1 MSVSLSLLLSSQS
14 VFFLCFPRRSNEEF
28 AFGGKAR
35 DPHKYAHAR
44 ASVRKREQM
53 TTTSNGTF
61 PFGEENDSEDT
72 FASISIVR
80 DGQVSSPSWTVVV
93 PAPRAL
99 SSPPFVLD
107 NRSSTSSL
115 FAFQLAPRG
124 GYLTI
129 ENNLGWSYE
138 LQSQLSYF
146 LDVIAVASS
155 TEVVVSVQNQTHRAN
170 VGFLSTTE
178 DVKNTSIFSSS
189 YSLREASEKL
199 TRFNAVSFADES
211 GIGSDV
217 SVRSVRLRAS
227 SMSDDE
233 GGTRE
238 TFATTGGTLLL
249 LPAFGAIGESD
260 ENNESG
266 GAIGEE
272 EVTFLFDAKDEDS
285 EKMLIVGV
293 SVACALLVAVLV
305 VVCYFAKKRM
315 KKGKHFT
322 DRSEIASK
330 DRVRTWLHHLER
342 MHSKSSLGGESGAF
356 DATTTTTH
364 SRPFTPLSWKTS
376 RSKRRSSGEGG
387 GIDELENETVI
398 NISGEIDQEEKKK
411 KKNKNKSSE
420 ARRLMAPAP
429 STLEITGC
437 EDVVRRTSTKPPK
450 SNVSSAIP
458 TTEESPRGEMD
469 RLQLLRRSTKD
480 TTPAHSPAISRQN
493 SNEGDMGE
501 GAEARVSLN
510 ALAKEI
516 EKLQNSIKDDT
527 NNNKFRSSSSSS
539 SKLELTPDK
548 EDEVPFENLSEVEL
562 EKDVRIY
569 ERLGGGA
576 YGTVYRGKFRDR
588 EVAVKTLRVNA
599 LPTATSASTTTP
611 TPSQNN
617 EEVSEDIKM
626 LKSEVEILRLAKH
639 TNIVSVYAACFEPIH
654 KALLVVQL
662 VHGGS
667 LNEMLHRENNES
679 VKLSGTLLRTIL
691 LDVAKAMEY
700 LHSLKPRKILHRDL
714 KPQNVLVEAKVLSD
728 VLEKRRQRRGDDYD
742 ILDDDGDNAPT
753 LKYKAYVCDFGIS
766 RLLPL
771 MANTL
776 KTSTAHV
783 NAGTA
788 NYMAPELFTGH
799 YPCST
804 KADVFSFGNIVYECA
819 TGRIPFE
826 KCVHFRIAFLVGIED
841 KRSEILPEDK
851 VREDV
856 RELIERCWKTDPK
869 ERPDFTEIVQTISR
883 FPAKKNFD
891 ETKEE

>member
-1 MSVSLSLLLSSQS
+1 
-14 VFFLCFPRRSNEEF
+14 
-28 AFGGKAR
+28 
-35 DPHKYAHAR
+35 
-44 ASVRKREQM
+44 M

-61 PFGEENDSEDT
+61 PFGDENDSEDIS
-72 FASISIVR
+72 ASISIVR
-80 DGQVSSPSWTVVV
+80 DGRVWSPWTVVV
-93 PAPRAL
+93 PAPRVL
-99 SSPPFVLD
+99 SPPPFVLD
-107 NRSSTSSL
+107 NRSSSL

-129 ENNLGWSYE
+129 ENALGWSYE

-155 TEVVVSVQNQTHRAN
+155 TEVMVSVQNQTHRAN

-178 DVKNTSIFSSS
+178 D
-189 YSLREASEKL
+189 ASEKL
-199 TRFNAVSFADES
+199 ARFNAVSFADES

-249 LPAFGAIGESD
+249 LPAFGTIGESD

-266 GAIGEE
+266 GAVGEE

-330 DRVRTWLHHLER
+330 DRVRCI
-342 MHSKSSLGGESGAF
+342 SKSSLGGESGAF
-356 DATTTTTH
+356 DATTTTH

-437 EDVVRRTSTKPPK
+437 EDVIRRTSTKPPK
-450 SNVSSAIP
+450 SNVSSSIP
-458 TTEESPRGEMD
+458 TTEESPRGEMG

-493 SNEGDMGE
+493 SLLNSNEGDMAE

-527 NNNKFRSSSSSS
+527 NNNKSRSSSSSS

-728 VLEKRRQRRGDDYD
+728 VLEKRRKRRGDDYD

-826 KCVHFRIAFLVGIED
+826 KCVQFRIAFLVGMED

>member
-1 MSVSLSLLLSSQS
+1 
-14 VFFLCFPRRSNEEF
+14 
-28 AFGGKAR
+28 
-35 DPHKYAHAR
+35 
-44 ASVRKREQM
+44 M

-61 PFGEENDSEDT
+61 PFGEENDSEDIS
-72 FASISIVR
+72 ASISIVR

-93 PAPRAL
+93 PAPRVL
-99 SSPPFVLD
+99 SPPFVLD
-107 NRSSTSSL
+107 NRSSSL

-129 ENNLGWSYE
+129 ENALGWSYE

-146 LDVIAVASS
+146 LDVQAVASS
-155 TEVVVSVQNQTHRAN
+155 TEVMVSVQNQTHRAN

-189 YSLREASEKL
+189 YSLREASERL

-227 SMSDDE
+227 SSTSDDEGDE

-249 LPAFGAIGESD
+249 LPAFGAIGE
-260 ENNESG
+260 NNESD

-356 DATTTTTH
+356 DATTTTTTH
-364 SRPFTPLSWKTS
+364 SRPFAPLSWKTS

-398 NISGEIDQEEKKK
+398 NISGEIDEGEKKK

-420 ARRLMAPAP
+420 AGRLMAPAP

-450 SNVSSAIP
+450 SNVSSSIP

-493 SNEGDMGE
+493 SLLNSNEGDMAE

-527 NNNKFRSSSSSS
+527 NNNKSRSSSSSS

-548 EDEVPFENLSEVEL
+548 EDDEDPFENLTEVEL
-562 EKDVRIY
+562 EKDVRMY

-626 LKSEVEILRLAKH
+626 LKSEVEILRLA
-639 TNIVSVYAACFEPIH
+639 NIVSVYAACFEPIH

-728 VLEKRRQRRGDDYD
+728 VLEKRRKRRDDDYD

-826 KCVHFRIAFLVGIED
+826 KCVHFRIAFLVGMED

>member
-1 MSVSLSLLLSSQS
+1 
-14 VFFLCFPRRSNEEF
+14 
-28 AFGGKAR
+28 
-35 DPHKYAHAR
+35 
-44 ASVRKREQM
+44 M

-61 PFGEENDSEDT
+61 PFGEENDSEDIS
-72 FASISIVR
+72 ASISIVR

-93 PAPRAL
+93 PAPRVL
-99 SSPPFVLD
+99 SPPFVLD
-107 NRSSTSSL
+107 NRSSSL

-129 ENNLGWSYE
+129 ENALGWSYE

-146 LDVIAVASS
+146 LDVQAVASS
-155 TEVVVSVQNQTHRAN
+155 TEVMVSVQNQTHRAN

-189 YSLREASEKL
+189 YSLREASERL

-227 SMSDDE
+227 SSTSDDEGDE

-249 LPAFGAIGESD
+249 LPAFGAIG

-356 DATTTTTH
+356 DATTTTTTH
-364 SRPFTPLSWKTS
+364 SRPFAPLSWKTS

-398 NISGEIDQEEKKK
+398 NISGEIDEGEK

-450 SNVSSAIP
+450 SNVSSSIP

-493 SNEGDMGE
+493 SLLNSNEGDMAE

-527 NNNKFRSSSSSS
+527 NNNKSRSSSSSS

-548 EDEVPFENLSEVEL
+548 EDDEVPFENLTEVEL
-562 EKDVRIY
+562 EKDVRMY

-639 TNIVSVYAACFEPIH
+639 ANIVSVYAACFEPIH

-728 VLEKRRQRRGDDYD
+728 VLEKRRKRRDDDYD

-826 KCVHFRIAFLVGIED
+826 KCVHFRIAFLVGMED

>member
-1 MSVSLSLLLSSQS
+1 
-14 VFFLCFPRRSNEEF
+14 
-28 AFGGKAR
+28 
-35 DPHKYAHAR
+35 
-44 ASVRKREQM
+44 M
-53 TTTSNGTF
+53 TTTSDGTF
-61 PFGEENDSEDT
+61 PFGEENDSEDI

-93 PAPRAL
+93 PAPRVL
-99 SSPPFVLD
+99 SPPFVLD
-107 NRSSTSSL
+107 NRSSSSSSSSSL

-155 TEVVVSVQNQTHRAN
+155 TEVMVSVQNQTHRAN

-178 DVKNTSIFSSS
+178 DVKNTSNFTLFSSS

-199 TRFNAVSFADES
+199 ARFNAVSFADES

-238 TFATTGGTLLL
+238 TFATTGGTFLL

-260 ENNESG
+260 ENNESD

-285 EKMLIVGV
+285 EKILIVGV
-293 SVACALLVAVLV
+293 SVSCALFVAVLV

-450 SNVSSAIP
+450 SNVSSSIP

-493 SNEGDMGE
+493 SLLNSNEGDMGE

-516 EKLQNSIKDDT
+516 EKLQSSIKDDT
-527 NNNKFRSSSSSS
+527 NNNKSRSSSSSS

-728 VLEKRRQRRGDDYD
+728 VLEKRRKRRGDDYD

-826 KCVHFRIAFLVGIED
+826 KCVHFRIAFLVGMED

>member
-1 MSVSLSLLLSSQS
+1 
-14 VFFLCFPRRSNEEF
+14 
-28 AFGGKAR
+28 
-35 DPHKYAHAR
+35 
-44 ASVRKREQM
+44 M

-61 PFGEENDSEDT
+61 PFGEENDSEDIS
-72 FASISIVR
+72 ASISIVR

-93 PAPRAL
+93 PAPRVL
-99 SSPPFVLD
+99 SPPFVLD
-107 NRSSTSSL
+107 NRSSSL

-129 ENNLGWSYE
+129 ENALGWSYE

-146 LDVIAVASS
+146 LDVQAVASS
-155 TEVVVSVQNQTHRAN
+155 TEVMVSVQNQTHRAN
-170 VGFLSTTE
+170 IGFLSTTE

-189 YSLREASEKL
+189 YSLREASERL

-227 SMSDDE
+227 SSTSDDEGDE

-249 LPAFGAIGESD
+249 LPAFGAIGE
-260 ENNESG
+260 NNESD

-356 DATTTTTH
+356 DATTTTTTH
-364 SRPFTPLSWKTS
+364 SRPFAPLSWKTS

-398 NISGEIDQEEKKK
+398 NISGEIDEGEKKK

-420 ARRLMAPAP
+420 AGRLMAPAP

-450 SNVSSAIP
+450 SNVSSSIP

-493 SNEGDMGE
+493 SLLNSNEGDMAE

-516 EKLQNSIKDDT
+516 EKLQNNIKDDT
-527 NNNKFRSSSSSS
+527 NNNKSRSSSSSS

-548 EDEVPFENLSEVEL
+548 EDDEVPFENLTEVEL
-562 EKDVRIY
+562 EKDVRMY

-626 LKSEVEILRLAKH
+626 LKSEVEILRLA
-639 TNIVSVYAACFEPIH
+639 NIVSVYAACFEPIH

-728 VLEKRRQRRGDDYD
+728 VLEKRRKRRDDDHD

-826 KCVHFRIAFLVGIED
+826 KCVHFRIAFLVGMED